1 MQTHTTQPKKINR
14 IYTIDP
20 DLFKRFRK
28 VATEDMRKM
37 SNIIEQSIVRN
48 IRSKS

>member
-14 IYTIDP
+14 IYTIDK
-20 DLFKRFRK
+20 DLFERFRK

-37 SNIIEQSIVRN
+37 SNIIEQSIVRY
-48 IRSKS
+48 IRSKT